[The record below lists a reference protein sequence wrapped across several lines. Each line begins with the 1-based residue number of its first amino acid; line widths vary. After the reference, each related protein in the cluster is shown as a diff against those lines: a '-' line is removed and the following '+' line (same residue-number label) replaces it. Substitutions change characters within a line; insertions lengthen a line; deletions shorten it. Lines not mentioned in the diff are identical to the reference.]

1 MTAGEVAEVEASGE
15 RGVCSDEE
23 AETEV
28 VAETAFE
35 SETVCRGVF
44 HCCREPFALD
54 IEFVEALGRLR
65 NGD

>member
-1 MTAGEVAEVEASGE
+1 MAAGEVAEVEASGE

-28 VAETAFE
+28 VAEAAFE

-44 HCCREPFALD
+44 HCCCEPFALD
-54 IEFVEALGRLR
+54 IELVEALGRLR